1 MIPIYLCEDDPC
13 QLSQLKSIIEKYLF
27 IENLHMKVVCAC
39 QSPEEL
45 LKSMPRFPQA
55 AVYFLDIQL
64 ESALNGIELAARIR
78 ALDPRAFVVFTTTH
92 SEMAVTTFRYKVEP
106 LDFLIK
112 DDPDYSGRI
121 VQCLENI
128 LEKSRVP
135 AVSSTGR
142 LQFRLPEQELFLPVD
157 DILYIRSTGA
167 HRIAIYTAGS
177 VYQCPGALKE
187 TQEKLGDHFFPCH
200 KSFLVNV
207 LHIRKL
213 MRSPCRMELDNG
225 AICPCAQRRFRKLQ
239 QIMESLSCNAGPL

>member
-27 IENLHMKVVCAC
+27 IENLDMKVVCAC

-78 ALDPRAFVVFTTTH
+78 ALDPR
-92 SEMAVTTFRYKVEP
+92 M
-106 LDFLIK
+106 
-112 DDPDYSGRI
+112 
-121 VQCLENI
+121 ENI
-128 LEKSRVP
+128 LEKSRIP

>member
-1 MIPIYLCEDDPC
+1 
-13 QLSQLKSIIEKYLF
+13 
-27 IENLHMKVVCAC
+27 
-39 QSPEEL
+39 
-45 LKSMPRFPQA
+45 
-55 AVYFLDIQL
+55 
-64 ESALNGIELAARIR
+64 
-78 ALDPRAFVVFTTTH
+78 
-92 SEMAVTTFRYKVEP
+92 MAVTTFRYKVEP